1 MACKTVFLYLNTIYF
16 EILLALCYS
25 SKNKCYDV
33 FKWSHNSTL
42 CSMDLWI
49 GEELEIVHPD
59 HIDTSVLMQQPNHRL
74 TNIWNGKVK
83 YLVLTI
89 TLIFLFSLTFTIQ
102 MGSINT
108 DNWFAIF
115 ESINAWTER
124 PKLIMQKSGVIYIS
138 GYGMIEH
145 PGIRILIII
154 CQQQLLQ
161 PLVRLFPI
169 SKYLLNHLLFRI
181 SYLIIRRLMVIIFRL
196 HLRSKMLNWGSV
208 ILT

>member
-1 MACKTVFLYLNTIYF
+1 
-16 EILLALCYS
+16 
-25 SKNKCYDV
+25 
-33 FKWSHNSTL
+33 
-42 CSMDLWI
+42 MDLWI

-74 TNIWNGKVK
+74 TDIWNGKVK

-108 DNWFAIF
+108 DNWFSIF

-145 PGIRILIII
+145 SGIRILIII

>member
-1 MACKTVFLYLNTIYF
+1 
-16 EILLALCYS
+16 
-25 SKNKCYDV
+25 
-33 FKWSHNSTL
+33 
-42 CSMDLWI
+42 MDLWI

-74 TNIWNGKVK
+74 TDIWNDKVK

-102 MGSINT
+102 MGPINT

-115 ESINAWTER
+115 EFINAWTER

-154 CQQQLLQ
+154 C
-161 PLVRLFPI
+161 
-169 SKYLLNHLLFRI
+169 
-181 SYLIIRRLMVIIFRL
+181 
-196 HLRSKMLNWGSV
+196 
-208 ILT
+208 